1 MPSAQLKE
9 TTMDPDKRLL
19 LQVTLE
25 GSLKPVPKVKPVKGQ
40 KAPAKKKK
48 QDLDPTA
55 QLVESLMG
63 RKPELRYAFIQE
75 HAQFVKEIDV

>member
-1 MPSAQLKE
+1 
-9 TTMDPDKRLL
+9 MDPEKRLL

-25 GSLKPVPKVKPVKGQ
+25 GSLKPVPEAKHEAKK
-40 KAPAKKKK
+40 KSPAKKSRSK
-48 QDLDPTA
+48 QKLDPTA